1 VTRAVRRLARGLGA
15 VVLGATLF
23 GATALCA
30 RGAQA
35 APGDGTRLEYAR
47 SDRAT
52 HCPDQDALKSAVSTR
67 LGYDPFFPAARQTI
81 VVEIT
86 DTDSGLRAHMS
97 LVDEH
102 GIIVGSR
109 ELSDKVENCDELVA
123 SLALAISIALD
134 PSAALGA
141 DAALDDV
148 APPAT
153 TQKKEAT
160 ESAPETSAKSDAEAP
175 PSTPT
180 PEKMPDHA
188 TRTFPTRDR
197 NASGNGLHAA
207 LRAGAFSVL
216 GVAPSL
222 AFGARVGGGVRSDW
236 FELVAELSDQFAAN
250 RSVNG
255 GTAQASLLDGT
266 LAPCWTARWF
276 AGCALFNAG
285 SLRTVGSGVQSPL
298 VQRSLY
304 LSAGARAEVDAVIVG
319 PLRLLANLDVLK
331 SLTPVTLVLYGQEV
345 WKTPFASLGAS
356 LGLEVRFP

>member
-1 VTRAVRRLARGLGA
+1 MSLLGVTGLCVRSAE
-15 VVLGATLF
+15 
-23 GATALCA
+23 
-30 RGAQA
+30 A

-47 SDRAT
+47 SERAA
-52 HCPDQDALKSAVSTR
+52 HCPDRDALKAAVAKR

-81 VVEIT
+81 VVEISNT
-86 DTDSGLRAHMS
+86 EGGLRAHMS

-109 ELSDKVENCDELVA
+109 ELSDKVENCGELVA

-141 DAALDDV
+141 TPAADDV

-153 TQKKEAT
+153 APTKEAT
-160 ESAPETSAKSDAEAP
+160 ESAPESSPKSNAEPPPNDQTKQKKPNRAAHALSAS
-175 PSTPT
+175 
-180 PEKMPDHA
+180 
-188 TRTFPTRDR
+188 DR
-197 NASGNGLHAA
+197 NRIGTAFPVA
-207 LRAGAFSVL
+207 LRAGAFSAL

-222 AFGARVGGGVRSDW
+222 AVGLRAGFGVRSEW

-250 RSVNG
+250 RSVDG

-298 VQRSLY
+298 VQRTLY
-304 LSAGARAEVDAVIVG
+304 LSAGARAEADPVIVG
-319 PLRLLANLDVLK
+319 PLRLLANLDLLK
-331 SLTPVTLVLYGQEV
+331 PLTPVTLRLYGQQV
-345 WKTPFASLGAS
+345 WKTPSASLAAS

>member
-1 VTRAVRRLARGLGA
+1 VTRAVRRFARGLGA
-15 VVLGATLF
+15 AVLGATLF

-52 HCPDQDALKSAVSTR
+52 HCPDQDALKSAVSKR

-86 DTDSGLRAHMS
+86 DAESGLRAHMS

-109 ELSDKVENCDELVA
+109 ELSDKVENCGELVA

-141 DAALDDV
+141 DATVDDV
-148 APPAT
+148 APSAT
-153 TQKKEAT
+153 APTKEAT
-160 ESAPETSAKSDAEAP
+160 ESAPEASAKSDAEPPPNAP
-175 PSTPT
+175 NSK
-180 PEKMPDHA
+180 KMPDHA
-188 TRTFPTRDR
+188 ARALPARDR
-197 NASGNGLHAA
+197 NASGNGLRAS
-207 LRAGAFSVL
+207 LRAGAFSAL

-236 FELVAELSDQFAAN
+236 FELVAELSDQFAAK
-250 RSVNG
+250 RGVPG
-255 GTAQASLLDGT
+255 GTAQASLIDGT

-276 AGCALFNAG
+276 AACALFDAG

-298 VQRSLY
+298 VQHSLY
-304 LSAGARAEVDAVIVG
+304 LSGGARAEVDPVIVG
-319 PLRLLANLDVLK
+319 PLRLVVNLDVLK
-331 SLTPVTLVLYGQEV
+331 SLTPVTLRLYGEEV
-345 WKTPFASLGAS
+345 WKTPFASLAAS